1 MIYYLSLIPVNSYRR
16 MGTVADQI
24 LEAKIEFLKGLRRS
38 LVPAGFDASN
48 FQIRRSIALNEG

>member
-24 LEAKIEFLKGLRRS
+24 LEAKIEFLKGCWS
-38 LVPAGFDASN
+38 IEVFAGETRVWSFESS
-48 FQIRRSIALNEG
+48 QHRC